1 MVTIKFTID
10 ASLLCIHL
18 RIIDELF
25 IRILK
30 SNWNISLYIL
40 SLKKDLWV
48 YNADCGVG
56 KASKYNKDK
65 RAESV

>member
-1 MVTIKFTID
+1 M
-10 ASLLCIHL
+10 
-18 RIIDELF
+18 
-25 IRILK
+25 
-30 SNWNISLYIL
+30 SLYIL

-56 KASKYNKDK
+56 KASKKYNKNK